1 MNKAPVTNMTPL
13 KGLPVFI
20 MRRGQYP
27 SSDTIKELM
36 LLHPGFTL
44 NVEANHV
51 PYTTFVITATKRRH

>member
-1 MNKAPVTNMTPL
+1 MNAQVHSMTPL

-20 MRRGQYP
+20 MRRGCFP
-27 SSDTIKELM
+27 SKDMILELAA
-36 LLHPGFTL
+36 LHPGCTL